1 MQQDDS
7 AEILDHIIDLLQSKG
22 RSITLTRNARAYRI
36 EFENHKRIV
45 LNLNPAD
52 GVIWLASETLSAEYS
67 VRGGQWRSKHDGSKL
82 LNALSIAID
91 QSLPEFD
98 VQQKQL
104 RIIDAENLIQ
114 QPDRKAKKAAT
125 TPSPTLAWMH
135 VGILAFAVLVFW
147 GVMRTSKPQTT
158 LSKPLEV
165 ITTQQAK
172 RSENNSPSCDVI
184 APSNGSTHSNQK
196 TSASVAGRLMLEISN
211 QHSFDMLVMLTAPNS
226 ATPLQSI
233 YVHSKSTITTSIA
246 SGNYELMFSV
256 GKQWCS
262 FALGFKDGSIQK
274 LQQSIR
280 FHTDTP
286 SLLSMQSNGG
296 KPEQFTVFVRNEAV
310 IAPDQTQQTVLN
322 DGSVDLQQ
330 ASDGH
335 YYIRGSV
342 NKTAVNF
349 LLDTG
354 ATRTFIA
361 YNIAMQAG
369 IKDCQPA
376 TFNTANG
383 QVNGC
388 IGVIPRLQFGPFVVE
403 NAVVSTTQNNKDVNL
418 LGMDMLGK
426 LQISSSNGTMH
437 LSKQSKK
444 GPE

>member
-67 VRGGQWRSKHDGSKL
+67 VRAGQWLSKHDGSEL
-82 LNALSIAID
+82 LHALSMAID

-98 VQQKQL
+98 LQPKQL
-104 RIIDAENLIQ
+104 RIIDTENSIPQL
-114 QPDRKAKKAAT
+114 DRKTQKAAT
-125 TPSPTLAWMH
+125 TTSPALTWMH

-165 ITTQQAK
+165 ITTQHAK

-184 APSNGSTHSNQK
+184 APSNGSTQSAKK
-196 TSASVAGRLMLEISN
+196 TAATGAGRLALEISN

-262 FALGFKDGSIQK
+262 FALGFKDGAIQK

-280 FHTDTP
+280 FHADTP

-296 KPEQFTVFVRNEAV
+296 KPEQFTVFIRNEAV

-376 TFNTANG
+376 VFNTANG

-388 IGVIPRLQFGPFVVE
+388 IGVVPSLQFGPFTIE

-437 LSKQSKK
+437 LSKK

>member
-7 AEILDHIIDLLQSKG
+7 AEILDHIIGLLQSKG
-22 RSITLTRNARAYRI
+22 RSMVLTRSAQVYRI
-36 EFENHKRIV
+36 EFENRKRIV

-52 GVIWLASETLSAEYS
+52 GLIWLASESISAEYS
-67 VRGGQWRSKHDGSKL
+67 VRAGQWRSKHDGSEL
-82 LNALSIAID
+82 LHTLSQAID

-98 VQQKQL
+98 VQSKKL
-104 RIIDAENLIQ
+104 HIIDAENQKQ
-114 QPDRKAKKAAT
+114 QFGRQESKKLASAVST
-125 TPSPTLAWMH
+125 TPSWLHVAVLAL
-135 VGILAFAVLVFW
+135 GVLVFW
-147 GVMRTSKPQTT
+147 GVLRTSKPKTA
-158 LSKPLEV
+158 LSEPFEV

-184 APSNGSTHSNQK
+184 APSNGSTHSDKKNA
-196 TSASVAGRLMLEISN
+196 ASGAGRLALEISN
-211 QHSFDMLVMLTAPNS
+211 QHGFDMLVMLTAPNS

-233 YVHSKSTITTSIA
+233 YVHSKSTVTTSIA
-246 SGNYELMFSV
+246 AGNYELMFSV

-262 FALGFKDGSIQK
+262 FALGFKDGAIQK

-280 FHTDTP
+280 FHADTP

-296 KPEQFTVFVRNEAV
+296 KQEQFTVFIRNEAI
-310 IAPDQTQQTVLN
+310 IAPDQTRQTVLN

-335 YYIRGSV
+335 YYIRGFV
-342 NKTAVNF
+342 NKSPVNF

-354 ATRTFIA
+354 ASRTFIA
-361 YNIAMQAG
+361 YNLAMQAG

-376 TFNTANG
+376 VFNTANG

-388 IGVIPRLQFGPFVVE
+388 VGVIPSLQFGPFTIE

-426 LQISSSNGTMH
+426 LQVSSSNGMMH
-437 LSKQSKK
+437 LENNK
-444 GPE
+444 

>member
-7 AEILDHIIDLLQSKG
+7 AEILDHIIGLLQSKG
-22 RSITLTRNARAYRI
+22 RSMSLTRTDRVYRI

-45 LNLNPAD
+45 LNLNPAE
-52 GVIWLASETLSAEYS
+52 GLIWLASEMVSAEYS
-67 VRGGQWRSKHDGSKL
+67 VRGGQWLSKHDGSEL
-82 LNALSIAID
+82 LHMLSMAID

-104 RIIDAENLIQ
+104 RIIDAENPM
-114 QPDRKAKKAAT
+114 QPSDRKANKAAT
-125 TPSPTLAWMH
+125 TTLPTLPWMH
-135 VGILAFAVLVFW
+135 AGILAFAVLVFW
-147 GVMRTSKPQTT
+147 GVMRTSKPQIA
-158 LSKPLEV
+158 LSKPHQV
-165 ITTQQAK
+165 IITQPAK
-172 RSENNSPSCDVI
+172 GTENSSPSCDVI
-184 APSNGSTHSNQK
+184 APANGSTHSDKK
-196 TSASVAGRLMLEISN
+196 TSVSGAGRLSLEISN

-226 ATPLQSI
+226 ATPLHSI
-233 YVHSKSTITTSIA
+233 YVHSKSIITTSIA

-280 FHTDTP
+280 FYADTP
-286 SLLSMQSNGG
+286 SLLGMQSNGQ
-296 KPEQFTVFVRNEAV
+296 KAEQFTVFVRNEAV
-310 IAPDQTQQTVLN
+310 VAPDQTRQTVLN

-342 NKTAVNF
+342 NKMPVNF

-376 TFNTANG
+376 TFNTVNG

-388 IGVIPRLQFGPFVVE
+388 IGVIPRLQFGPFVIE
-403 NAVVSTTQNNKDVNL
+403 NALVSTTQNNKDVNL

-437 LSKQSKK
+437 LSKH
-444 GPE
+444 